1 MTISPILL
9 YAFDSEVLVKHEKAR
24 SIVEP
29 YLTTD
34 FVPIISTQVLHEF
47 SHQMIRR
54 GYSASQIEDIVEPF
68 LDWHVV
74 ESTTPLFRNALKVMN
89 SYRLSIWDSLI
100 IAAALEAKADNIL
113 TEDLNSGQ
121 AYGSVVAENPF
132 G

>member
-9 YAFDSEVLVKHEKAR
+9 YAFDSEVLVKHEKVR

-54 GYSASQIEDIVEPF
+54 GYSASQIEDIVAQTMEYAWPF
-68 LDWHVV
+68 MQS
-74 ESTTPLFRNALKVMN
+74 ESRAVNA
-89 SYRLSIWDSLI
+89 S
-100 IAAALEAKADNIL
+100 
-113 TEDLNSGQ
+113 SGQ
-121 AYGSVVAENPF
+121 LFQISR
-132 G
+132 